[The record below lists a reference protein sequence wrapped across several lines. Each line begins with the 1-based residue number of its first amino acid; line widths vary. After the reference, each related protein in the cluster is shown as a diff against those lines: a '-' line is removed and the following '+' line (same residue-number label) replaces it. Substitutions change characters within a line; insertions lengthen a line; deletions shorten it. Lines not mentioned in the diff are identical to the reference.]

1 LLRQLKLNGEKIQV
15 FISSALRHDAGV
27 KKAIKSQDIGNK
39 GVIAMDMILSR
50 ASVPSFGR
58 EATPELK
65 RRPFDQD
72 LWARLE
78 TIEIDP
84 PDEVPIQNPSTCRP
98 EDAANSILSIRR
110 RTLDGF
116 WRFLRI
122 VILMVKLRYFAIS
135 GGLSSSE
142 LCRRLNQSSAGQGD
156 CSASPRVRSVAASA
170 RSEAVAD
177 YPAGALERRK
187 VKLNIEMPEPPRSRM
202 PRYLRAHY
210 GPDAGNEALKQET
223 RPTPVDMEE

>member
-1 LLRQLKLNGEKIQV
+1 
-15 FISSALRHDAGV
+15 LRHDAGV

-50 ASVPSFGR
+50 ASVPRFGR
-58 EATPELK
+58 EATPELE

-72 LWARLE
+72 PRARLE
-78 TIEIDP
+78 TMEIDP
-84 PDEVPIQNPSTCRP
+84 PDATTHFQHRLKQYYRWTDEF
-98 EDAANSILSIRR
+98 AA

-122 VILMVKLRYFAIS
+122 LTLVVKLRYFAIS

-142 LCRRLNQSSAGQGD
+142 LRRRLDQSSAGQGD
-156 CSASPRVRSVAASA
+156 WFRVASRPVAASA

-223 RPTPVDMEE
+223 RRFPQTYK